1 MMMHIICSIIHYAA
15 LYIAA
20 DENIG
25 PILDGIL
32 FTLFFFLAI
41 NPFRDPLWD

>member
-1 MMMHIICSIIHYAA
+1 MVMMMHIICSIIHYAA
-15 LYIAA
+15 LCIAA

-32 FTLFFFLAI
+32 FTLFFFG
-41 NPFRDPLWD
+41 N